1 MLNNLKQ
8 WILNRKFIQDYARN
22 YDYPDRD
29 RSIYIKAF
37 SAASKDL
44 EETRI
49 DDTDKKAKE
58 LADKMLNDM
67 LSVVDENK
75 IISVNPRGQVY
86 IGGELAEDNQLAN
99 LKSEAEILETYNI
112 WNILYESPKKLA
124 QEAMFVKG
132 ESLADMQKGKSILY
146 MLATQK
152 KILDTIKSYKKK

>member
-1 MLNNLKQ
+1 MHKIKQ
-8 WILNRKFIQDYARN
+8 YIFNHKIFSDLHREQ
-22 YDYPDRD
+22 
-29 RSIYIKAF
+29 YIKAF
-37 SAASKDL
+37 TSASKDL
-44 EETRI
+44 EETRL
-49 DDTDKKAKE
+49 DDIEKKAKE

-99 LKSEAEILETYNI
+99 LKSEAEILETYNL
-112 WNILYESPKKLA
+112 WTILYETPKKLA

-132 ESLADMQKGKSILY
+132 ESLADLQKGKSILY

-152 KILDTIKSYKKK
+152 KIIDTIKSYKNK